1 MTKIF
6 IDGRAGTT
14 GLQIEQRMALRQ
26 ETEILVLP
34 EEVKKDPAARKEAIN
49 EADYVFLCLP
59 DAAAKEAAA
68 MVENSRTRVIDASTA
83 HRTDPAWAYGFP
95 ELSAA
100 HRSAIAGAQFVAN
113 PGCHATGFI
122 SLAYPLVRM
131 GLLPAD
137 YPITAHSLTGYTG
150 GGKSMIRKYE
160 LPKEERDPEYL
171 SPRHYGLTLS
181 HKHIPEM
188 MQVCGLTR
196 KPIFC
201 PIVCDFPQ
209 GMLVTIPLMFDL
221 MPEGMTLEKLQQ
233 AYADFYAGQANI
245 HVMPVQGEGI
255 LNGGFLGSNNVVGT
269 NDLNIFVCGN
279 EAQAIVCSQ
288 FDNLGK
294 GASGAAVQNL
304 NIMMGLDENY
314 GL

>member
-14 GLQIEQRMALRQ
+14 GLQIESRMALR
-26 ETEILVLP
+26 EDTKLIVLP
-34 EEVKKDPAARKEAIN
+34 EERKKDPAARKEAIN
-49 EADYVFLCLP
+49 AADYVFLCLP

-68 MVENSRTRVIDASTA
+68 MVENSHTRIIDASTA

-95 ELSAA
+95 ELSEG
-100 HRSAIAGAQFVAN
+100 HRKAIETAQFVAN

-122 SLAYPLVRM
+122 SLVYPLVQM
-131 GLLPAD
+131 GILPPD
-137 YPITAHSLTGYTG
+137 YPLSVHSLTGYTG
-150 GGKSMIRKYE
+150 GGKKMIEQYE
-160 LPKEERDPEYL
+160 APEREAEYV

-188 MQVCGLTR
+188 IKVCGLTR

-209 GMLVTIPLMFDL
+209 GMLVTAPLHFDL
-221 MPEGMTLEKLQQ
+221 LPAGVTVEKLRE
-233 AYADFYAGQANI
+233 AYAGFYAGQRNI
-245 HVMPVQGEGI
+245 RVMDTPAS
-255 LNGGFLGSNNVVGT
+255 GFLGSNNVVGT
-269 NDLNIFVCGN
+269 NDLQIFVSGN
-279 EAQAIVCSQ
+279 ETQAMVSAR

-304 NIMMGLDENY
+304 NIMMGLDEGY

>member
-1 MTKIF
+1 MKKVF

-14 GLQIEQRMALRQ
+14 GLQIEGRMGLREDVTLIQ
-26 ETEILVLP
+26 LP
-34 EEVKKDPAARKEAIN
+34 EKLKKDPSARKDAIN
-49 EADYVFLCLP
+49 SADYVFLCLP
-59 DAAAKEAAA
+59 DSAAVEAVG
-68 MVENSRTRVIDASTA
+68 MLENSTTRIIDASTA
-83 HRTDPAWAYGFP
+83 HRTNPAWAYGFP
-95 ELSAA
+95 ELSKQ
-100 HRSAIAGAQFVAN
+100 HREKIQKAQLVAN

-122 SLAYPLVRM
+122 SLVYPLVQM
-131 GLLPAD
+131 GILPGD
-137 YPITAHSLTGYTG
+137 YPIAAHSLTGYTG
-150 GGKSMIRKYE
+150 GGKKMIGEYE
-160 LPKEERDPEYL
+160 SPERDVEYD
-171 SPRHYGLTLS
+171 SPRHYGLSLS

-209 GMLVTIPLMFDL
+209 GMLVTVPLELDML
-221 MPEGMTLEKLQQ
+221 QKKMTLTGLRD
-233 AYADFYAGQANI
+233 AFGDFYAGERNI
-245 HVMPVQGEGI
+245 HVMPVMGEGV
-255 LNGGFLGSNNVVGT
+255 LKGGCLGSNNVVGS

-279 EAQAIVCSQ
+279 EEQAIVCAQ

-304 NIMMGLDENY
+304 NIMMGVDENY

>member
-14 GLQIEQRMALRQ
+14 GLQIESRMALR
-26 ETEILVLP
+26 EDTELIVLP
-34 EEVKKDPAARKEAIN
+34 EEMKKDPSARKDAIN
-49 EADYVFLCLP
+49 AADYVFLCLP

-68 MVENSRTRVIDASTA
+68 MVENSHTRVIDASTA

-95 ELSAA
+95 ELSEG
-100 HRSAIAGAQFVAN
+100 HRKAIETAQFVAN

-122 SLAYPLVRM
+122 SLVYPLVQM
-131 GLLPAD
+131 GILPPD
-137 YPITAHSLTGYTG
+137 YPLSVHSLTGYTG
-150 GGKSMIRKYE
+150 GGKKMIEQYE
-160 LPKEERDPEYL
+160 ASERDAEYF

-188 MQVCGLTR
+188 IKVCGLTR

-209 GMLVTIPLMFDL
+209 GMLVTAPLHFDL
-221 MPEGMTLEKLQQ
+221 LPAGVTVEKLRE
-233 AYADFYAGQANI
+233 AYAGFYAGQRNI
-245 HVMPVQGEGI
+245 RVMDTPES
-255 LNGGFLGSNNVVGT
+255 GFLGSNNVVGT
-269 NDLNIFVCGN
+269 NDLQIFVSGN
-279 EAQAIVCSQ
+279 ETQAMVSAR

-304 NIMMGLDENY
+304 NIMMGMDEGY

>member
-14 GLQIEQRMALRQ
+14 GLQIESRMALR
-26 ETEILVLP
+26 EDTELIVLP
-34 EEVKKDPAARKEAIN
+34 EERKKDPAARKEAIN
-49 EADYVFLCLP
+49 AADYVFLCLP

-68 MVENSRTRVIDASTA
+68 MVENSHTRIIDASTA

-95 ELSAA
+95 ELSEG
-100 HRSAIAGAQFVAN
+100 HRKAIETAQFVAN

-122 SLAYPLVRM
+122 SLVYPLVQL
-131 GLLPAD
+131 GILPPD
-137 YPITAHSLTGYTG
+137 YPLTVHSLTGYTG
-150 GGKSMIRKYE
+150 GGKKMIEQYE
-160 LPKEERDPEYL
+160 ASERDAEYV

-188 MQVCGLTR
+188 IKVCGLTR

-209 GMLVTIPLMFDL
+209 GMLVTAPLHFDL
-221 MPEGMTLEKLQQ
+221 LPAGVTVEKLRE
-233 AYADFYAGQANI
+233 AYAGFYAGQRNI
-245 HVMPVQGEGI
+245 RVMDTPES
-255 LNGGFLGSNNVVGT
+255 GFLGSNNVVGT
-269 NDLNIFVCGN
+269 NDLQIFVSGN
-279 EAQAIVCSQ
+279 ETQTMVSAR

-304 NIMMGLDENY
+304 NIMMGLDEGY

>member
-1 MTKIF
+1 MTKVF

-14 GLQIEQRMALRQ
+14 GLQIEGRMGLR
-26 ETEILVLP
+26 EDVELIALP
-34 EEVKKDPAARKEAIN
+34 EELKKDPGARKDAIN
-49 EADYVFLCLP
+49 GADFVFLCLP
-59 DAAAKEAAA
+59 DAAAVEAAG
-68 MVENSRTRVIDASTA
+68 MLENSHTRIIDASTA
-83 HRTDPAWAYGFP
+83 HRTDPKWAYGFP
-95 ELSAA
+95 ELSEA
-100 HRSAIAGAQFVAN
+100 HRKAIETAQLVAN

-122 SLAYPLVRM
+122 SLVYPLVQL
-131 GLLPAD
+131 GLIPAD
-137 YPITAHSLTGYTG
+137 LPLAAHSLTGYTG
-150 GGKSMIRKYE
+150 GGKKLIEQYE
-160 LPKEERDPEYL
+160 SPERDVEYD

-209 GMLVTIPLMFDL
+209 GMLVTVPLFL
-221 MPEGMTLEKLQQ
+221 PELNLSLEQLQS
-233 AYADFYAGQANI
+233 AYTDFYAGQENI
-245 HVMPVQGEGI
+245 RVLPAPES
-255 LNGGFLGSNNVVGT
+255 GFLGSNNVVGT
-269 NDLNIFVCGN
+269 NRLNIFVSGN
-279 EAQAIVCSQ
+279 ETQAIVSAQ

-304 NIMMGLDENY
+304 NIMMGLDENT

>member
-1 MTKIF
+1 MTKVF

-14 GLQIEQRMALRQ
+14 GLQIDSRMSLR
-26 ETEILVLP
+26 EDISVITLP
-34 EEVKKDPAARKEAIN
+34 ESLKKDPQARKDAIN
-49 EADYVFLCLP
+49 SADFVFLCLP

-68 MVENSRTRVIDASTA
+68 MVENSHTRIIDASTA

-100 HRSAIAGAQFVAN
+100 HRKAIETAQFVAN

-122 SLAYPLVRM
+122 SLVYPLVQT
-131 GLLPAD
+131 GILPPD
-137 YPITAHSLTGYTG
+137 YPLAAHSLTGYTG
-150 GGKSMIRKYE
+150 GGKKMIGQYE
-160 LPKEERDPEYL
+160 APDRDGEL
-171 SPRHYGLTLS
+171 DSPRHYGLTLS

-188 MQVCGLTR
+188 MQVCGLTK

-209 GMLVTIPLMFDL
+209 GMLVTVPLHFDL
-221 MPEGMTLEKLQQ
+221 LPGTTTLESLQK
-233 AYADFYAGQANI
+233 AYWEFYAGQKNI
-245 HVMPVQGEGI
+245 HIMPVMGEGV
-255 LNGGFLGSNNVVGT
+255 LNGGCLGSNNVVGS

-279 EAQAIVCSQ
+279 EAQAIVCAQ

-304 NIMMGLDENY
+304 NIMMGIDENT

>member
-14 GLQIEQRMALRQ
+14 GLQIESRMALR
-26 ETEILVLP
+26 EDTELIVLP
-34 EEVKKDPAARKEAIN
+34 EERKKDPAARKEAIN
-49 EADYVFLCLP
+49 AADYVFLCLP

-68 MVENSRTRVIDASTA
+68 MVENSHTRIIDASTA

-95 ELSAA
+95 ELSEG
-100 HRSAIAGAQFVAN
+100 HRKAIETAQFVAN

-122 SLAYPLVRM
+122 SLVYPLVQL
-131 GLLPAD
+131 GILPPD
-137 YPITAHSLTGYTG
+137 YPLTVHSLTGYTG
-150 GGKSMIRKYE
+150 GGKKMIEQYE
-160 LPKEERDPEYL
+160 ASERDAEYV

-188 MQVCGLTR
+188 IKVCGLTR

-209 GMLVTIPLMFDL
+209 GMLVTAPLHFDL
-221 MPEGMTLEKLQQ
+221 LPAGVTVEKLRE
-233 AYADFYAGQANI
+233 AYAGFYAGQRNI
-245 HVMPVQGEGI
+245 RVMDTPES
-255 LNGGFLGSNNVVGT
+255 GFLGSNNVVGT
-269 NDLNIFVCGN
+269 NDLQIFVSGN
-279 EAQAIVCSQ
+279 ETQAMVSAR

-304 NIMMGLDENY
+304 NIMMGLDEGY

>member
-14 GLQIEQRMALRQ
+14 GLQIEGCMGLR
-26 ETEILVLP
+26 EDVELIDLP
-34 EEVKKDPAARKEAIN
+34 ENLKKDPAARKDAIQK
-49 EADYVFLCLP
+49 ADFVFLCLP
-59 DAAAKEAAA
+59 DAAAKEAAE
-68 MVENSRTRVIDASTA
+68 MVEDSGTRVIDASTA

-95 ELSAA
+95 ELSKDHRAA
-100 HRSAIAGAQFVAN
+100 IQTAQFVAN

-122 SLAYPLVRM
+122 SLVYPLVQL
-131 GLLPAD
+131 GILPLG
-137 YPITAHSLTGYTG
+137 YPLTAHSLTGYTG
-150 GGKSMIRKYE
+150 GGKKMIAEYE
-160 LPKEERDPEYL
+160 SPERDTEYD
-171 SPRHYGLTLS
+171 SPRHYGLGLS

-188 MQVCGLTR
+188 MQVCGLAR

-209 GMLVTIPLMFDL
+209 GMLVTVPLFFDML
-221 MPEGMTLEKLQQ
+221 PKETTLESLKT
-233 AYADFYAGQANI
+233 AYSDFYAGEKNI
-245 HVMPVQGEGI
+245 HVMPVMGEGV
-255 LNGGFLGSNNVVGT
+255 LQGGCLGSNNVVGT
-269 NDLNIFVCGN
+269 NDLNIYVCGN
-279 EAQAIVCSQ
+279 EEQAIVCAQ

-304 NIMMGLDENY
+304 NIMLGINENY

>member
-1 MTKIF
+1 MKKVF

-14 GLQIEQRMALRQ
+14 GLQIEGRMGLREDVTLIQ
-26 ETEILVLP
+26 LP
-34 EEVKKDPAARKEAIN
+34 EELKKDPSARKDAIN
-49 EADYVFLCLP
+49 SADYVFLCLP
-59 DAAAKEAAA
+59 DSAAVEAVG
-68 MVENSRTRVIDASTA
+68 MLENSTTRIIDASTA
-83 HRTDPAWAYGFP
+83 HRTNPAWAYGFP
-95 ELSAA
+95 ELSKQ
-100 HRSAIAGAQFVAN
+100 HREKIQKAQLVAN

-122 SLAYPLVRM
+122 SLVYPLVQM
-131 GLLPAD
+131 GILPGD
-137 YPITAHSLTGYTG
+137 YPIAAHSLTGYTG
-150 GGKSMIRKYE
+150 GGKKMIGEYE
-160 LPKEERDPEYL
+160 SPERDVEYD
-171 SPRHYGLTLS
+171 SPRHYGLSLS

-209 GMLVTIPLMFDL
+209 GMLVTVPLELDML
-221 MPEGMTLEKLQQ
+221 QKKMTLTGLRD
-233 AYADFYAGQANI
+233 AFGDFYAGERNI
-245 HVMPVQGEGI
+245 HVMPVMGEGV
-255 LNGGFLGSNNVVGT
+255 LKGGCLGSNNVVGS

-279 EAQAIVCSQ
+279 EEQAIVCAQ

-304 NIMMGLDENY
+304 NIMMGVDENY